1 MGREEEDAP
10 CCGMGMEV
18 CQETSE
24 KAFPEAGGRFVAE
37 GLTLIVAEGSLI
49 PEVPLGPPCGLG
61 GVKAAGPHRAVQ
73 AGPRGPCV
81 LWIRSLSHS

>member
-10 CCGMGMEV
+10 CGGMGMEV

-37 GLTLIVAEGSLI
+37 GSLI
-49 PEVPLGPPCGLG
+49 LEVPLGPPCGLG
-61 GVKAAGPHRAVQ
+61 GVKAAGPHRAVR